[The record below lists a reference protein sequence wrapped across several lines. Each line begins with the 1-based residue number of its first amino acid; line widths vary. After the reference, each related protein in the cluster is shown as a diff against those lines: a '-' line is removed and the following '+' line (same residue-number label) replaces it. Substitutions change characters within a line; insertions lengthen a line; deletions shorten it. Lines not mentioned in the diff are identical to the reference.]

1 MWLLVGTDSVDVPK
15 VPPVSLPSPV
25 PLTWAVHIPLVQVC
39 SREYSPLEL
48 NFSQEEKGTTSIL
61 TTINPLLQGGLRAL
75 TGTTEQLQTLQI
87 IQMHEGPGDE

>member
-1 MWLLVGTDSVDVPK
+1 MWLLVGTDGVDVPK

-48 NFSQEEKGTTSIL
+48 IFSQEEKGTTSSYSWQNSL
-61 TTINPLLQGGLRAL
+61 PKRHPRAQVCWVLLVLKVW
-75 TGTTEQLQTLQI
+75 
-87 IQMHEGPGDE
+87 